1 MVLSITIEIGRKS
14 ENQRG
19 LTMAKILVVDDDK
32 NIVSMIDD
40 FMKIHNIET
49 IKGYSGHDAVEL
61 SKRPDI
67 DLIVLDINMDDFD
80 GFEACK
86 QIRTHS
92 NVPII
97 FLTAKTSQADKILGL
112 GIGGDDYLTKP
123 FDPLEL
129 VARVKSNIRRNG
141 QYGLKPLKN
150 KNELTIGVLKINKDT
165 HKVTRGNVAIDLSVT
180 EYTLLMFLIENA
192 NRILTRKEILMNV
205 WNSDIYADNTV
216 NTYIMRLREK
226 IEQDKNEPQYLITVR
241 GEGYIFQ
248 MRTE

>member
-1 MVLSITIEIGRKS
+1 
-14 ENQRG
+14 
-19 LTMAKILVVDDDK
+19 MAKILVVDDDK

-40 FMKIHNIET
+40 FMKIHNIQT
-49 IKGYSGHDAVEL
+49 VKGYCGKDAVTL
-61 SKRPDI
+61 SQAEDI
-67 DLIVLDINMDDFD
+67 DLIVLDVNMDDFD

-86 QIRTHS
+86 QIRQHS

-129 VARVKSNIRRNG
+129 VARVKSNIRRSG
-141 QYGLKPLKN
+141 QYGQKQNKYKN
-150 KNELTIGVLKINKDT
+150 SIQIGDLCIHKNT
-165 HKVTRGNVAIDLSVT
+165 HKVSKKGHNIDLSVT
-180 EYTLLMFLIENA
+180 EYTLLMFLVENP
-192 NRILTRKEILMNV
+192 NRILTRREILMKV
-205 WNSDIYADNTV
+205 WNSEIYADNTV

-226 IEQDKNEPQYLITVR
+226 IEENKNEPQYLITVR

-248 MRTE
+248 NRTE